1 MLKADKSQPNPD
13 VDALLEELG
22 NSATAI
28 PYYALF
34 RPHQEPVH
42 FNGVFLTP
50 GSFLDR
56 FAEEG
61 VTFEESAV
69 MASKQASQTAEGI
82 LPAPIGA
89 AN

>member
-34 RPHQEPVH
+34 RPNQQPVH

-61 VTFEESAV
+61 VTFAESAA
-69 MASKQASQTAEGI
+69 ASTEDNESGHRISPVAV
-82 LPAPIGA
+82 GA

>member
-1 MLKADKSQPNPD
+1 VLKADKSQPNPD

-34 RPHQEPVH
+34 RPNQEPVH

-50 GSFLDR
+50 GSLLDR
-56 FAEEG
+56 FADEG
-61 VTFEESAV
+61 VTFAETAV
-69 MASKQASQTAEGI
+69 MTSTEASQSAEGI